1 MVQRSILVVEDDPQF
16 GEQVVDLFGFLGH
29 RVTLVTSGVMGVETF
44 SAESFSLVVCDL
56 TLPEMSGMDVVRA
69 IRALPGGADV
79 PVLLM
84 SAVYKSPKLFE
95 KELRKLGVV
104 EFLPKPFSLIELG
117 RTVAVLTDA
126 ESEISGGDARI
137 TATGS
142 WRAERVRTMLGDG
155 DPAFGKGG
163 TFDQRELLYMFFE
176 GFHQHIVGRL
186 TLRND
191 KVSREVYFLNG
202 YPVWATSNV
211 KEEKIEAVLVRNELL
226 SEDEA
231 VTVRRLAFQEK
242 TSFGAAAMQSG
253 LVSERRLNIAERDQV
268 RQLVIGCF
276 AWKHGEYEFN
286 KGDDF
291 LDRVPIHEVNP
302 VACIGQATLRHL
314 ELNDLAPE
322 IYPRAEHRLVPGP
335 RHEVLLP
342 YLTIPPELNGLAAA
356 IGNGSTVGELFV
368 THRAH
373 TEQLIKVLW
382 LLFRLGI
389 AESLEQLPDVP
400 EVLPTGLPTAPDVT
414 SDAPPDLP
422 DHDLPFD
429 EAPTLREIGLLMSRE
444 AWSAAIPKL
453 RGLARSYP
461 ESVAVLSS
469 LAWCVYNLGSRPD
482 RDAEAAQEEAI
493 ELLDQVLAIDPEHA
507 LGNHYMNRI
516 TGRAVVESLD

>member
-191 KVSREVYFLNG
+191 
-202 YPVWATSNV
+202 
-211 KEEKIEAVLVRNELL
+211 
-226 SEDEA
+226 
-231 VTVRRLAFQEK
+231 
-242 TSFGAAAMQSG
+242 
-253 LVSERRLNIAERDQV
+253 
-268 RQLVIGCF
+268 
-276 AWKHGEYEFN
+276 
-286 KGDDF
+286 
-291 LDRVPIHEVNP
+291 
-302 VACIGQATLRHL
+302 
-314 ELNDLAPE
+314 
-322 IYPRAEHRLVPGP
+322 
-335 RHEVLLP
+335 
-342 YLTIPPELNGLAAA
+342 
-356 IGNGSTVGELFV
+356 
-368 THRAH
+368 
-373 TEQLIKVLW
+373 
-382 LLFRLGI
+382 
-389 AESLEQLPDVP
+389 
-400 EVLPTGLPTAPDVT
+400 
-414 SDAPPDLP
+414 
-422 DHDLPFD
+422 
-429 EAPTLREIGLLMSRE
+429 
-444 AWSAAIPKL
+444 
-453 RGLARSYP
+453 
-461 ESVAVLSS
+461 
-469 LAWCVYNLGSRPD
+469 
-482 RDAEAAQEEAI
+482 
-493 ELLDQVLAIDPEHA
+493 
-507 LGNHYMNRI
+507 
-516 TGRAVVESLD
+516 